1 MDPQFIPKGKLCS
14 DLQRKIKMLMYFRGG
29 GSAMD
34 PPWTW
39 AVEMGPYKVRAHPQL
54 IRRAVKKLLWSQ
66 ASLTQA

>member
-1 MDPQFIPKGKLCS
+1 
-14 DLQRKIKMLMYFRGG
+14 MYFGGG

-39 AVEMGPYKVRAHPQL
+39 AVEVGPCEVRAHPQQ
-54 IRRAVKKLLWSQ
+54 IRRAVKKFLWSQ

>member
-1 MDPQFIPKGKLCS
+1 
-14 DLQRKIKMLMYFRGG
+14 MYFGGG

-39 AVEMGPYKVRAHPQL
+39 AVEMGPYEVRAHPQL